1 MAYCP
6 IGITKYP
13 RRAIVTIFIR
23 VAPRRS
29 EPGGSV
35 ASRFSPGLSAGRDH
49 AIRPRTSRTAPV
61 VHDIAPSLTA
71 TPRERIRGSST
82 PYLHTTAGR
91 RAMSLTDRAT
101 VRLRRDRDGA
111 GPAPGRQHATRPKAP
126 PRPRPR
132 GGAPVPLAVALRTG
146 RDWRPHR
153 HLTATAL
160 PRLRTSR
167 GHGHDPRGTAHTQ
180 RSHLPATN
188 PGNSGTHS
196 ETVVRHGPRRATTH
210 GVPPTHDVP
219 PRATAEIPPR

>member
-1 MAYCP
+1 MAYWNNE
-6 IGITKYP
+6 ISGRAHRKYVFA
-13 RRAIVTIFIR
+13 RRP
-23 VAPRRS
+23 PRRS

-35 ASRFSPGLSAGRDH
+35 ASRFSPGPSAGRDH
-49 AIRPRTSRTAPV
+49 AIRPHRAKV

-71 TPRERIRGSST
+71 TPRASVYAARAHRIFTRPRDAVQCLDSRT
-82 PYLHTTAGR
+82 RL
-91 RAMSLTDRAT
+91 LTDRAT

-167 GHGHDPRGTAHTQ
+167 GHGHDPRGTAHTH
-180 RSHLPATN
+180 RSQ
-188 PGNSGTHS
+188 
-196 ETVVRHGPRRATTH
+196 
-210 GVPPTHDVP
+210 
-219 PRATAEIPPR
+219 

>member
-1 MAYCP
+1 MGGPNPAVRLRP
-6 IGITKYP
+6 DFPRVRARDAITRY
-13 RRAIVTIFIR
+13 A
-23 VAPRRS
+23 
-29 EPGGSV
+29 
-35 ASRFSPGLSAGRDH
+35 
-49 AIRPRTSRTAPV
+49 RTAPKSFTTSHPLSRPHPASV
-61 VHDIAPSLTA
+61 YAARAHRIFTR
-71 TPRERIRGSST
+71 PRDAVQCLDSRTR
-82 PYLHTTAGR
+82 L
-91 RAMSLTDRAT
+91 LTDRAT

-167 GHGHDPRGTAHTQ
+167 GHGHDPRGTAHTHTDHSD
-180 RSHLPATN
+180 RRRTH
-188 PGNSGTHS
+188 GTQVPHS
-196 ETVVRHGPRRATTH
+196 DTVVRHGPRRATTH